1 MSLQI
6 VGEVFD
12 LDVIKTLFM
21 KTIHTSILTTITFL
35 FLVACNNKDQYVDLQ
50 TGKTITVEKDSS
62 TGYMINT
69 ETKKPVDIYV
79 NTATHDT
86 IYGRTGKVINNHI
99 ITHPNGSYS
108 YEADMDVNNVNVEN
122 GDYKKK
128 VQDDGDIKIKDGDTK
143 IKIEANGDEK
153 VKNK

>member
-12 LDVIKTLFM
+12 LDVIKALFM
-21 KTIHTSILTTITFL
+21 KTIHASILTTITFL
-35 FLVACNNKDQYVDLQ
+35 LLAACNNKDQYVDLQ

-69 ETKKPVDIYV
+69 ETKKPVEIYV

-86 IYGRTGKVINNHI
+86 IYGKTGKVINNHV
-99 ITHPNGSYS
+99 TKHPNGSYS
-108 YEADMDVNNVNVEN
+108 YEADVDVNNVNVDN
-122 GDYKKK
+122 GDYKTK
-128 VQDDGDIKIKDGDTK
+128 VQRDGDIKIKDGDTK
-143 IKIEANGDEK
+143 IKIETSGVEK
-153 VKNK
+153 VKSK